1 MSNRIFRKNL
11 IASSIAMVLTTGA
24 APIVMAAD
32 AATEEEI
39 EVIQVS
45 GIRGS
50 TKVSINAKRFA
61 DSQVDGIA
69 AEDIGKFP
77 DVTITDSLQRISGVQ
92 IERVA
97 GQG

>member
-1 MSNRIFRKNL
+1 MSNRIFRKNI

-24 APIVMAAD
+24 APVVMAAD

-50 TKVSINAKRFA
+50 TKRVSMPNVLLTHKLMVLRLKI
-61 DSQVDGIA
+61 
-69 AEDIGKFP
+69 
-77 DVTITDSLQRISGVQ
+77 
-92 IERVA
+92 
-97 GQG
+97 